1 MGLCEYDDIFSQL
14 LLRRDTC
21 RSDILNNKYLL
32 EKAHT
37 HTSRAGIMSVP
48 RSSLKCLGL
57 KVSQRLDPTIVRLPM
72 PYAH

>member
-1 MGLCEYDDIFSQL
+1 MNTIFFLSYFFGGIHAEVIY
-14 LLRRDTC
+14 
-21 RSDILNNKYLL
+21 ILNNKYLL

-57 KVSQRLDPTIVRLPM
+57 TVSQRLDPTIERCPM